1 MHVPYSM
8 DDSIPDLYG
17 SYGGE
22 VDESTP
28 QRELLLSPP
37 SPMFS
42 FSSEQELIQSDVFQ
56 RCLCKTL
63 EHKDRDI
70 HQLRL
75 EILELNDQVE
85 ILLYQTGQLE

>member
-22 VDESTP
+22 VDDSHQQDLP
-28 QRELLLSPP
+28 LSPP

-42 FSSEQELIQSDVFQ
+42 FNSEQELIQSEVFQ

-63 EHKDRDI
+63 EHKERDI
-70 HQLRL
+70 HKLRL
-75 EILELNDQVE
+75 EILELHDQVE
-85 ILLYQTGQLE
+85 ILLHQTGQVE